1 MKLVLS
7 LLAGL
12 FIGTNAFAFTDLE
25 IELLRKASKADFF
38 CTDKNVIVEYSY
50 DGEVPEVGEFDLSIF
65 NNKHTLSIRTSDKR
79 IDYTSLVGIATDGFG
94 NDIIQVLEVGDYF
107 SLYEIV
113 ADFTFEHEGAYLA
126 GTLVIDEKNY
136 HLDQKFECNLDSY

>member
-1 MKLVLS
+1 MKLVLG

-25 IELLRKASKADFF
+25 IELLKKNSKADFF

-107 SLYEIV
+107 SLYNVV

-126 GTLVIDEKNY
+126 GTLLIDEKNY
-136 HLDQKFECNLDSY
+136 HLDQNFECN